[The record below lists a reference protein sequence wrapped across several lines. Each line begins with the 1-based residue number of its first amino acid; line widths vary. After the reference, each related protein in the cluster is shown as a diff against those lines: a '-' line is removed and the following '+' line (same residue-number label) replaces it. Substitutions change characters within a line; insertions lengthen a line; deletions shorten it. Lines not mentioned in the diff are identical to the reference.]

1 MRKTV
6 FLTTVLS
13 LCFFAPGVAFA
24 DYPPIPVGLGQR
36 VETPVPAPT
45 AIAEAAAVVVKPGS
59 VAVVIEPKPNLKSVT
74 VRVVNQ
80 VTSRVVTRTVTVAA
94 GEEVVTP
101 QVAVP
106 AGSYRVQIIGTMKSG
121 KEIKWNA
128 GVQQIKKKN

>member
-6 FLTTVLS
+6 LLTTVLS

-80 VTSRVVTRTVTVAA
+80 VTSRVATRTVTVAA

-128 GVQQIKKKN
+128 GVQQIKKKK